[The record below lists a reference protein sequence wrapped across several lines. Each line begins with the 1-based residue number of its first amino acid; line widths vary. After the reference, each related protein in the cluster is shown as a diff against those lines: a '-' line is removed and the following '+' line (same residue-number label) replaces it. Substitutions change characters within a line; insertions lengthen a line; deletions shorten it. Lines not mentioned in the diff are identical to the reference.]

1 MATKNI
7 NKTRVIKS
15 ECSHLQIGEVPKHAE
30 TKLKKPKIERK
41 SKSKK
46 DVT

>member
-15 ECSHLQIGEVPKHAE
+15 ESSHLQIGELPKHAE
-30 TKLKKPKIERK
+30 TKLEKPKVKRK